1 MPAEKCL
8 RADRKAGPAL
18 ARKQPAGRSEQ
29 GPVDGRV
36 LGPFPT
42 ATEDRELVAQHNDL
56 ELPLITLAD
65 EQAKKAAEEPVQ
77 QRHQHDAQSEP
88 TPTRSPAGP
97 SWPNPFLYPTRLIC
111 FQVSRAMSRQVV
123 YEAERVILA

>member
-1 MPAEKCL
+1 ML
-8 RADRKAGPAL
+8 
-18 ARKQPAGRSEQ
+18 
-29 GPVDGRV
+29 VY

-97 SWPNPFLYPTRLIC
+97 SWPNPISLPHTLEHPELLTE
-111 FQVSRAMSRQVV
+111 QQNLDLLLSLRATPEHEQLEESPQRPVQQ
-123 YEAERVILA
+123 RDRNPL